1 MNEPIIG
8 RKIKH
13 ALNERLSLPADTLAR
28 LAAARAHALER
39 QQVHESL
46 PALAFAGRVGM
57 RLSGPAQWFTHV
69 IFPAALLIA
78 AIIGIDQWQERQS
91 GAQATAEIVEV
102 DAGLLKSDLPIDA
115 YLDRDFLA
123 WLKRSS
129 D

>member
-13 ALNERLSLPADTLAR
+13 ALDERLSLPAETRAR

-39 QQVHESL
+39 QQVRESL

-57 RLSGPAQWFTHV
+57 RLSDPTQWFRHV
-69 IFPAALLIA
+69 ILPVALLVA
-78 AIIGIDQWQERQS
+78 AIIGMEQWQERQR

-102 DAGLLKSDLPIDA
+102 DSGLLKSDLPIDA